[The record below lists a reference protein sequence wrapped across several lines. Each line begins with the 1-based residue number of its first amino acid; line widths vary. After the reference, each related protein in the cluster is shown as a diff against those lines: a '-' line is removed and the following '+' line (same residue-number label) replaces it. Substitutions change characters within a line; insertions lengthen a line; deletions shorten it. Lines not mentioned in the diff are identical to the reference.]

1 MNNMRKISEYV
12 SIDLPDI
19 TENTNAVGML
29 AISKG
34 MKEAG
39 HQDIK
44 YDSVHSIYSRFDKE
58 KLHNCSEAKN
68 KLHDTITEFKSDEC
82 LMCLAEYPEVHIMEE
97 TIIDPFADKDD
108 DDEEEYNE

>member
-1 MNNMRKISEYV
+1 MNNMRKISKYT

-19 TENTNAVGML
+19 TENANAVGMF

-44 YDSVHSIYSRFDKE
+44 YDSVHSI
-58 KLHNCSEAKN
+58 
-68 KLHDTITEFKSDEC
+68 
-82 LMCLAEYPEVHIMEE
+82 
-97 TIIDPFADKDD
+97 
-108 DDEEEYNE
+108 